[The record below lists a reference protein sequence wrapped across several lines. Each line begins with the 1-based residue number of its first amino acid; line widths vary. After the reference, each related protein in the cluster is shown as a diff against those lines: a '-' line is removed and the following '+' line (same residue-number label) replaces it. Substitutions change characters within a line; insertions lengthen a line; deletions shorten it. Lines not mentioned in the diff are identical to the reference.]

1 MMATNNSRAA
11 RRAAWLAV
19 FGVCLAAGAADETGS
34 KFAKQAEQKYLE
46 ARKQFRSKPND
57 VEITWQFGRACF
69 DWAEFARDDDQRE
82 QLANE
87 GIAAGRQVVAK
98 VPKSAAGHYYLA
110 MNLGQLARTKTFG
123 ALKLVPEMEKEFEA
137 ARELDE
143 KFDYA
148 GSDRNL
154 GSLYLDAPGWP
165 ASIGSKSKARRHL
178 QRAVEIAGH
187 YPDNR
192 LRLLEA
198 LLRWGE
204 TGDFE
209 RERKSLAE
217 LWEKARKEF
226 SGEAW
231 EESWLNWERRWK
243 AIREKAGK

>member
-11 RRAAWLAV
+11 GPAALLAV
-19 FGVCLAAGAADETGS
+19 IGVCLAAGAADEIKS
-34 KFAKQAEQKYLE
+34 KFARRAEQKYLE
-46 ARKQFRSKPND
+46 ARKQVRSKTND
-57 VEITWQFGRACF
+57 VETTWQFGRACF
-69 DWAEFARDDDQRE
+69 DWAEFSRDDDQRE

-87 GIAAGRQVVAK
+87 GISACRQVVAK

-123 ALKLVPEMEKEFEA
+123 ALKLVPEMEKEFKA

-148 GSDRNL
+148 GPDRNL

-198 LLRWGE
+198 YLGWGE
-204 TGDFE
+204 AVDLE
-209 RERKSLAE
+209 RERKALAE
-217 LWEKARKEF
+217 LWEKAKKEF
-226 SGEAW
+226 PGEAW

-243 AIREKAGK
+243 TIREKAGK